1 MKHFQSTGPDVPMKF
16 ASIAAVLAWWVIVN
30 LQIALGPYGNISACS
45 SAAADYAKAHN
56 VVATCQWDK

>member
-1 MKHFQSTGPDVPMKF
+1 MKF
-16 ASIAAVLAWWVIVN
+16 ASIVAVLAWWVIVN
-30 LQIALGPYGNISACS
+30 LQIVLGPYGNISACS